1 MVMTV
6 MLARLREVRERT
18 ALSQEDLA
26 QRVGLTRVTVT
37 RLEGGQPARPST
49 TRRLA
54 RALGVRVAELMG
66 PESERPSQVA
76 RPDGAEDVG
85 RVEGEAR

>member
-1 MVMTV
+1 MSQSGTVYLWCTFTWWSCEVMV
-6 MLARLREVRERT
+6 LSRLREIRERE

-26 QRVGLTRVTVT
+26 ERAGLTRVTVT

-54 RALGVRVAELMG
+54 RALRV
-66 PESERPSQVA
+66 RPS
-76 RPDGAEDVG
+76 DLM
-85 RVEGEAR
+85 EARED